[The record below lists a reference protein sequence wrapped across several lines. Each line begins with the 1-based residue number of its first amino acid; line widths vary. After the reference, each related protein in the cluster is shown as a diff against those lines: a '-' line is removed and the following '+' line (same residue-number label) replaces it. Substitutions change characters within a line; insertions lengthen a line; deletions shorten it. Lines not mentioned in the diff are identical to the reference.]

1 MIRVIAPTH
10 GHRLPFYLAIEE
22 WVARNMPAAEYFFT
36 WRVKPTVIFGRNQNP
51 MVEVDMEY
59 CLEKGIEVY
68 RRRSGG
74 GCVYADMDNLM
85 MSYITPSTDVTAT
98 FAGYTARVAG
108 MLRSLGLDATASGR
122 NDVLIGGKKVS
133 GNAFYHLP
141 GRSIVHGTMLHSTD
155 TANMARAITPSRS
168 KLESNKVASVESRIT
183 TISEHLPHLN
193 VDDLEQHIIDSFTDR
208 SYTLTPADIA
218 QVEELEQRYYDM
230 KWRFGNRGILGAPKD
245 QRRILRRVE
254 GVGEIDTVL
263 TLDGNVIADI
273 DITGD
278 FFLLS
283 DLDSG
288 LLDRIRG
295 CARDHGSLSLALEGS
310 DASKVI
316 AGLSTSQFIE
326 YLTT

>member
-1 MIRVIAPTH
+1 MIRIVPPTSSR
-10 GHRLPFYLAIEE
+10 RLPFYLAVEE
-22 WVARNMPAAEYFFT
+22 WAARTLPPEEYFFT

-59 CLEKGIEVY
+59 CRDHGIEVY

-85 MSYITPSTDVTAT
+85 MSYISPATDVTTT
-98 FAGYTARVAG
+98 FAGYTARVAET
-108 MLRSLGLDATASGR
+108 LRALGLNATASGR
-122 NDVLIGGKKVS
+122 NDVLIDGKKVS

-141 GRSIVHGTMLHSTD
+141 GRSIVHGTMLHTTD
-155 TANMARAITPSRS
+155 LANMTGAITPSRS

-183 TISEHLPHLN
+183 TIAEHLPSLTIEE
-193 VDDLEQHIIDSFTDR
+193 LENHILDSFTD
-208 SYTLTPADIA
+208 STYTLTPADIA
-218 QVEELEQRYYDM
+218 EIEAFESRYYDM
-230 KWRFGNRGILGAPKD
+230 KWRFGSRGILGAPKA
-245 QRRILRRVE
+245 QRRRLRRVE
-254 GVGEIDTVL
+254 GVGEMDTTI
-263 TLDGNVIADI
+263 TLDGDCIAHI

-283 DLDSG
+283 DLDAA

-295 CARDHGSLSLALEGS
+295 CRLDAADLSRALEGV
-310 DASKVI
+310 DASDVI
-316 AGLSTSQFIE
+316 AGLSTPKLIE

>member
-1 MIRVIAPTH
+1 MIRIVPPTD
-10 GHRLPFYLAIEE
+10 GHRLPFYLAVEE
-22 WVARNMPAAEYFFT
+22 WAARNLPAAEYFFT

-85 MSYITPSTDVTAT
+85 MSYITPSTDVTTT
-98 FAGYTARVAG
+98 FAAYTARVAQ

-122 NDVLIGGKKVS
+122 NDVLIGGRKVS

-155 TANMARAITPSRS
+155 TANMSRAITPSKS

-183 TISEHLPHLN
+183 TVSEHLPHLT
-193 VDDLEQHIIDSFTDR
+193 VTDLERHILDCFTD
-208 SYTLTPADIA
+208 STYTLTPADIV
-218 QVEELEQRYYDM
+218 QVEALEKLYYDM
-230 KWRFGNRGILGAPKD
+230 KWRFGNRGILAAPKD
-245 QRRILRRVE
+245 QHRILRRVE
-254 GVGEIDTVL
+254 GVGQIDTVL
-263 TLDGNVIADI
+263 TLDGDIISDI

-288 LLDRIRG
+288 LLDRVRG
-295 CARDHGSLSLALEGS
+295 CPRDRDSLARALEGTDIS
-310 DASKVI
+310 MVI
-316 AGLSTSQFIE
+316 AGLSTPQFIE